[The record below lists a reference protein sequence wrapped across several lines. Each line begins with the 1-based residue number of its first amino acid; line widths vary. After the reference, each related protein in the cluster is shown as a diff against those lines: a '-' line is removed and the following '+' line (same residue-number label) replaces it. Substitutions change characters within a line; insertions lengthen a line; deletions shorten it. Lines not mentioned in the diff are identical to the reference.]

1 MRKVQNCQVAAE
13 RRLASP
19 WGSELHT
26 SVLHEGPGVDPGAA
40 ESSSLGTGTVLL
52 TQQTRRRT
60 GTRVCAQVLWLPS
73 GSMASQVCLR
83 SLYVLPLKVFIQV
96 YVPENLWI
104 SSSAAC
110 GSMLRGEGKTVSRV
124 GSSDRVNGGNVISG
138 SRQWFWGLCNPH
150 TSSPSKDST

>member
-1 MRKVQNCQVAAE
+1 MAAE
-13 RRLASP
+13 WRLASP

-40 ESSSLGTGTVLL
+40 ESSLGTGTVLL
-52 TQQTRRRT
+52 PQQTCRCT
-60 GTRVCAQVLWLPS
+60 GTRVCARELWLPP
-73 GSMASQVCLR
+73 GSVAPQVCLK

-110 GSMLRGEGKTVSRV
+110 GSMLGGRRKTVSRV
-124 GSSDRVNGGNVISG
+124 GNGGNVVDNGFRASAT
-138 SRQWFWGLCNPH
+138 H
-150 TSSPSKDST
+150 TPAPLPKTAPEL

>member
-1 MRKVQNCQVAAE
+1 MAPE
-13 RRLASP
+13 WRLASP

-40 ESSSLGTGTVLL
+40 ESSLGTGTVLL
-52 TQQTRRRT
+52 TQQTCRGP
-60 GTRVCAQVLWLPS
+60 GTRVCARVLWLPS
-73 GSMASQVCLR
+73 GSMAPQVCLR

-96 YVPENLWI
+96 YAPENLWI
-104 SSSAAC
+104 SSNAAC

-124 GSSDRVNGGNVISG
+124 GNSDRVNGGNVIPG
-138 SRQWFWGLCNPH
+138 SRQWFQSLCNPH

>member
-1 MRKVQNCQVAAE
+1 MQNCQVAAE
-13 RRLASP
+13 WRLASP

-40 ESSSLGTGTVLL
+40 ESSLGTGTVLL
-52 TQQTRRRT
+52 PQQTCRHT
-60 GTRVCAQVLWLPS
+60 GTRVCARVLWLPP
-73 GSMASQVCLR
+73 GSVAPQVCLK

-110 GSMLRGEGKTVSRV
+110 GSMLGGEKGRQLVGWATVAVSYQVVDNGFRASAAHTPAPLPKTAPE
-124 GSSDRVNGGNVISG
+124 
-138 SRQWFWGLCNPH
+138 L
-150 TSSPSKDST
+150 